1 MSPKKWVI
9 SPENPAQSATIECL
23 LDGVLG
29 PERQYRGVYRLRAGG
44 AHNLGMSFTAC
55 TGQSLIATIRFWPV
69 PSSHRVCL
77 LGPLAV
83 KPAYQRTGVG
93 AALVMTGL
101 GAALRSHIEKVFVV
115 GHPSYYG
122 RFGFRPAR
130 ANVGWIPEPVDR
142 TCILV
147 LNIAQPTVSL
157 GAPMQKVWVRGPDD
171 KRLNVLR
178 ATNSKRSGQRSVLA
192 QSKAA

>member
-1 MSPKKWVI
+1 MSPQKWI
-9 SPENPAQSATIECL
+9 IGPENPAQSTAIEGL
-23 LDGVLG
+23 LDDVLG

-69 PSSHRVCL
+69 PSSRRVCL

-83 KPAYQRTGVG
+83 RPAYQRTGVG
-93 AALVMTGL
+93 TALVMAGL
-101 GAALRSHIEKVFVV
+101 GAAVQSGIEKVFVV
-115 GHPSYYG
+115 GHPSYYS
-122 RFGFRPAR
+122 RFGFRPAI

-142 TCILV
+142 TRILV
-147 LNIAQPTVSL
+147 LNIARPTVSL
-157 GAPMQKVWVRGPDD
+157 GAPMQKVWVRGPVD
-171 KRLNVLR
+171 KRLNGLR
-178 ATNSKRSGQRSVLA
+178 ATNSKRSGQRSVSA